1 MTTTEPTINDL
12 AVTKVRAL
20 DAAGEPEIVDVKGS
34 HLQVNE
40 RGVLVVNGGVG
51 EVAAFAPGHWTYAHA
66 IVPQPE
72 EGDDD
77 DPTNLVARLN
87 RAVARLQEH
96 HDEVRGPGSSER
108 ARLAGKIEGVKLAL
122 SYFAETQRA
131 GETEQ

>member
-20 DAAGEPEIVDVKGS
+20 DAAGEPETVSVKGD
-34 HLQVNE
+34 HLKVND
-40 RGVLVVNGGVG
+40 RGVLVVDGGAG

-66 IVPQPE
+66 TVPQPGQ
-72 EGDDD
+72 GDDD
-77 DPTNLVARLN
+77 DPTDLVARLN

-96 HDEVRGPGSSER
+96 HDEVRGPSSSER

-122 SYFAETQRA
+122 SYFAEIQQR
-131 GETEQ
+131 TEAPQ